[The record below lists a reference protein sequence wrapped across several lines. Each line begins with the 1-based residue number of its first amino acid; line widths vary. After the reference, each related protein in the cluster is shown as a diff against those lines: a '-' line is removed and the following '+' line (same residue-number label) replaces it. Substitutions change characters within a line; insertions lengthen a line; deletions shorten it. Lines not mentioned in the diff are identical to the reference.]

1 MTATEERRNNPKLSG
16 QMEEYF
22 TNHAIFPEIAGEFPF
37 QKPTVWE
44 VVVFG
49 RDEILPN
56 DEFRR

>member
-1 MTATEERRNNPKLSG
+1 MEIYFINPD
-16 QMEEYF
+16 
-22 TNHAIFPEIAGEFPF
+22 FPEIAGEFPF

>member
-37 QKPTVWE
+37 QKATCFFLLERKIGQCE
-44 VVVFG
+44 VAI
-49 RDEILPN
+49 EL
-56 DEFRR
+56 